1 MMRDIDQQVRLLE
14 RLHPFILEADGR
26 FERRGGHGA
35 LGDEDAGGELVLVD
49 VLAEFLHLFNAD
61 GALGGELDPNGAD
74 LGRCGGLGV
83 GG

>member
-14 RLHPFILEADGR
+14 RLHPFILEADGG
-26 FERRGGHGA
+26 FERRGGHGP

-49 VLAEFLHLFNAD
+49 VLAEFLHLFDAD
-61 GALGGELDPNGAD
+61 GAFGGEFDPDGAD
-74 LGRCGGLGV
+74 LGCCGGLGV